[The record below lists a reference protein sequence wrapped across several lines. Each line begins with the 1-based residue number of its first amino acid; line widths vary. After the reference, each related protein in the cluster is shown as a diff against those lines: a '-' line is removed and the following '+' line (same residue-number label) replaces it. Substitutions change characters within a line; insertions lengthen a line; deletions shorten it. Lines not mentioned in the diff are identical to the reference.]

1 MKNLFSHLVTILV
14 LSVTLLIAG
23 CGGGAKTK
31 LDTTELVAAFA
42 SADAALKSQVDA
54 AAKTLNSGKLLEG
67 TSALVPFTKASQ
79 ENLSEEQ
86 KTALLNLV
94 AQVQTIITE
103 DASKGDPA
111 IFQATQDLVAAVEG
125 RESTKVGV
133 TPDMLQTA
141 PTPAAE

>member
-1 MKNLFSHLVTILV
+1 MKNLFSHLVTVLV
-14 LSVTLLIAG
+14 LSATFLTAG
-23 CGGGAKTK
+23 CGGAAKTK
-31 LDTTELVAAFA
+31 LDTTEFVAAFA

-67 TSALVPFTKASQ
+67 TSALVQFTKASQ

-94 AQVQTIITE
+94 AQLQTIITE

-111 IFQATQDLVAAVEG
+111 MFQATQDLVAAVEG

-133 TPDMLQTA
+133 TPDMLQAA

>member
-1 MKNLFSHLVTILV
+1 MKNLFSHLVTVLV
-14 LSVTLLIAG
+14 LSATLLIAG
-23 CGGGAKTK
+23 CGGAAKTK

-133 TPDMLQTA
+133 TPDMLQAA

>member
-1 MKNLFSHLVTILV
+1 
-14 LSVTLLIAG
+14 
-23 CGGGAKTK
+23 
-31 LDTTELVAAFA
+31 LVAAFA
-42 SADAALKSQVDA
+42 GADAALKSQVDA
-54 AAKTLNSGKLLEG
+54 AAKTLNSGKLLDG
-67 TSALVPFTKASQ
+67 TSALVQFTKASQ

-133 TPDMLQTA
+133 TPDMLQAA

>member
-1 MKNLFSHLVTILV
+1 MKNFLSHLVAVLLV
-14 LSVTLLIAG
+14 SATFLTAG
-23 CGGGAKTK
+23 CGGPAKAK
-31 LDTTELVAAFA
+31 LDTTELVAAFS
-42 SADAALKSQVDA
+42 SADAAMKSQVDA
-54 AAKTLNSGKLLEG
+54 AAKSLNSGKLLDG
-67 TSALVPFTKASQ
+67 TSALVQFTKASQ
-79 ENLSEEQ
+79 ENLSDEQ

-111 IFQATQDLVAAVEG
+111 MFQATQDLVAAVEG

-133 TPDMLQTA
+133 TPDMLQAA